1 MGLFLKLFGIEEY
14 LLDFLTSFDF
24 LKLIVEEYKLLEV
37 KLLGLS
43 FVVPILRRT
52 LTRVYPLEE
61 PLLL

>member
-43 FVVPILRRT
+43 FVVPRLRRT
-52 LTRVYPLEE
+52 LTRVYPFEE

>member
-52 LTRVYPLEE
+52 LTRVYPFEE